1 MKLMRKTITEIILLM
16 IAGGL
21 IILSAHLFL
30 SDNQEISDEIILPE
44 LEPEEMV
51 LPKIDIRFGVRVGSL
66 EHFESKIKRNENV
79 ADILSGFDVDY
90 AIIDRLARK
99 SRNIF
104 NLRKIKRYNTYHI
117 YYTSDSTRKNVKYF
131 VYEMDDVNYITYDL
145 SNGKNIGIFRGEKP
159 VHKIVKWS
167 TGTINSSLWLTLQ
180 ENGDDPLLALDLSEI
195 YAWTIDFFD
204 IKKGDRY
211 IAKYAEL
218 YVEDKRIGLGKIHS
232 ALMIH
237 KDEPFYAFHYE
248 HDTVDDYFDE
258 KGASLRRTFLK
269 APLRFSR
276 ISSGY
281 SNNRFHPVLKVYR
294 PHRGIDYAAA
304 TGTPVHSIGDG
315 VVSKKGYQRNG
326 GGRYIKIKHNSMYT
340 SIYMHLSGYA
350 KGIRT
355 GARVKQGQTIGYV
368 GSSGLATGPHL
379 DFRIYKFGSAVNPLR
394 IESPPANPVD
404 STMIDH
410 YLNFISPLKD
420 ELEKQK

>member
-1 MKLMRKTITEIILLM
+1 MKKDITEIVLLL

-21 IILSAHLFL
+21 IILSARLFL
-30 SDNQEISDEIILPE
+30 SDNQDNPDEMSLPHAEPDEIT
-44 LEPEEMV
+44 
-51 LPKIDIRFGVRVGSL
+51 LPKIDIRFGVIVDSL
-66 EHFESKIKRNENV
+66 EHYESKIKRNENV

-90 AIIDRLARK
+90 AIIDRLAKK
-99 SRNIF
+99 SKNIF

-117 YYTSDSTRKNVKYF
+117 YYASDSARKNVKYF
-131 VYEMDDVNYITYDL
+131 VYEIDHVNYITYDL
-145 SNGKNIGIFRGEKP
+145 SNGNNIDVFRGEKP

-211 IAKYAEL
+211 IAKYEEL
-218 YVEDKRIGLGKIHS
+218 YVEDKRIGLGNIHS

-237 KDEPFYAFHYE
+237 QGESFYAFHYV

-258 KGASLRRTFLK
+258 TGASLRRTFLK

-281 SNNRFHPVLKVYR
+281 SNNRYHPVLKIYR

-315 VVSKKGYQRNG
+315 EVIKRAYQRNG

-340 SIYMHLSGYA
+340 SVYMHLSGYA

-410 YLNFISPLKD
+410 YLDFISPLKD
-420 ELEKQK
+420 ELDQRK